1 MSAATETS
9 GSVAGLRV
17 RLRYVGRLKGGAAF
31 PDGEQGVL
39 GQEFPFYKVKHLEEA
54 DATGCMLSSEHS
66 LSAEAAQRLGAFIFP
81 AGSVV
86 FAKVGAALTLN
97 RFRHLGQPS
106 CIDNNMMG
114 LVVDDG
120 QVAVRYLLY
129 ALSLIDLG
137 VIANPGAVPSVN
149 AGQVGDQSI
158 PLPPLSVQRAI
169 ADYLD
174 RETARL
180 DALVAAKE
188 RVLGLLAE
196 KRRALITRAVTR
208 GLDPHA
214 PLRNSGIPW
223 LGKIPAHWEL
233 KRLKHVGRAIIG
245 LTFDPANEVTDGS
258 GVLVLRASN
267 VRDQRIVLDD
277 NVYVSMEI
285 PSELRTREGDIL
297 ICARSGSRAL
307 IGKNAVIDGATAGLT
322 FGAFMT
328 VFRGPHNAFLF
339 YVFNSPLFDYQA
351 GAFSTSTINQ
361 LTVETLNGMEVPLP
375 PRPEQEAIVKRLREG
390 LSQLDSVSVAI
401 AQTIAL
407 LSERRST
414 LIAAAVTGQIEV
426 PGGEE
431 AGV

>member
-1 MSAATETS
+1 MRFAERRLKYCVRRPIKNGIGAAAEHDDLS
-9 GSVAGLRV
+9 WP
-17 RLRYVGRLKGGAAF
+17 RYVRITDIAGPRALRDDTF
-31 PDGEQGVL
+31 MSLPPEQ
-39 GQEFPFYKVKHLEEA
+39 A
-54 DATGCMLSSEHS
+54 
-66 LSAEAAQRLGAFIFP
+66 AEAPFDVGDILAAAVGATFGKTYLHTQDLGPVAYAGYLVRISPSADFDSRFVAYWSESKHYWDQINTSVVQSTIQNFSATRYAELRLPVPHQRL
-81 AGSVV
+81 
-86 FAKVGAALTLN
+86 
-97 RFRHLGQPS
+97 
-106 CIDNNMMG
+106 
-114 LVVDDG
+114 
-120 QVAVRYLLY
+120 
-129 ALSLIDLG
+129 
-137 VIANPGAVPSVN
+137 
-149 AGQVGDQSI
+149 
-158 PLPPLSVQRAI
+158 QRAI

-174 RETARL
+174 RETARI
-180 DALVAAKE
+180 DALIAAKK

-208 GLDPHA
+208 GLDPRA
-214 PLRNSGIPW
+214 PLRDSGIPW
-223 LGKIPAHWEL
+223 LGEIPAHWEL

-285 PSELRTREGDIL
+285 PEELRTREGDIL
-297 ICARSGSRAL
+297 ICSRSGSRAL
-307 IGKNAVIDGATAGLT
+307 IGKNALIDGATAGLT

-328 VFRGPHNAFLF
+328 VFRSPYNDFLF

-375 PRPEQEAIVKRLREG
+375 PRPERERIVKRLREG

-407 LSERRST
+407 LKERRSA
-414 LIAAAVTGQIEV
+414 LIAAAVTGQIDV
-426 PGGEE
+426 E
-431 AGV
+431 AAA